1 MTFVSYANP
10 AHEKRIADIAREVIA
25 KAGKEIPVVAS
36 HEICFV
42 PNENERLKTLL
53 IQCYIQETARKALL
67 AVEGAAKEEGYKH
80 ELMTILGYGAAA
92 TIRYP
97 KLVEA
102 IASGP
107 TSGLLGCKF
116 ISEFLKRPNMVGWDL
131 GCTTCDIGL
140 IAGGL
145 TQVNKSPE
153 FSGHKVRMPMIAID
167 SIGAG
172 CSHVVHADPATGRIT
187 IGPDSVRAAL
197 GTMYMSDQIT
207 IGDIDLALGYV
218 NPDYYLGGTIKVN
231 KERATSELT
240 KRVAEPLGQNVYD
253 VSLKILDLLHAKVA
267 DHMNGILLSK
277 GLNPAEFTLMV
288 YGAAGPTHLWGLDRA
303 INFAEVIITPW
314 AAVFSAF
321 GAAAAEYFH
330 RYDKA
335 VTFFLTPQMPEQVKL
350 MQGGVLSQA
359 WAELEERGYRE
370 LEAEG
375 FGRNE
380 VAFRHGISC
389 RYIGQLS
396 SWEVPVEVGRV
407 NTIQDMDKVI
417 GAFEKA
423 YTKIYPAGARYPE
436 AGYQITEVY
445 VEAVTQR
452 PKPVI
457 EAHPMKGKTPPKDAH
472 KGRRKA
478 FFDGE
483 WITFDLYEQ
492 ERLEAGN
499 RVDGPAI
506 IEHTQTT
513 LVIPP
518 QNYIELDQYRFM
530 HYRKK

>member
-1 MTFVSYANP
+1 
-10 AHEKRIADIAREVIA
+10 
-25 KAGKEIPVVAS
+25 
-36 HEICFV
+36 
-42 PNENERLKTLL
+42 NENERLKTLL

-67 AVEGAAKEEGYKH
+67 SVEGAAKAEGYKH

-102 IASGP
+102 IVSGP

-116 ISEFLKRPNMVGWDL
+116 LSEFMKRPNMVGWDL

-140 IAGGL
+140 IAAGL
-145 TQVNKSPE
+145 
-153 FSGHKVRMPMIAID
+153 RMPMIAID

-172 CSHVVHADPATGRIT
+172 CSHVVHVDVSTGRIT
-187 IGPDSVRAAL
+187 VGPDSVRAAL
-197 GTMYMSDQIT
+197 GTMYASDQIT

-218 NPDYYLGGTIKVN
+218 NPDYYLGGTIQVN
-231 KERATSELT
+231 KARATAELT
-240 KRVAEPLGQNVYD
+240 KRVAEPLGQDVYD
-253 VSLKILDLLHAKVA
+253 ISLKILDLIHAKVA

-288 YGAAGPTHLWGLDRA
+288 YGAAGPTHLWGLGRA

-335 VTFFLTPQMPEQVKL
+335 VTFFLAPQMPDPVKL

-359 WAELEERGYRE
+359 WAELEERGYQE

-375 FGRNE
+375 FERSA
-380 VAFRHGISC
+380 VKFRHGISC

-396 SWEVPVEVGRV
+396 NWEVPVEVGRV
-407 NTIQDMDKVI
+407 NTMADMDKVI
-417 GAFEKA
+417 GAFEKN
-423 YTKIYPAGARYPE
+423 YTKIYPSGARYPE

-445 VEAVTQR
+445 VEAVVER
-452 PKPVI
+452 PKPVM
-457 EAHPMKGKTPPKDAH
+457 ESHPMKGKTPPKNAY
-472 KGRRKA
+472 KGQRKA

-483 WITFDLYEQ
+483 WINFDVWEQ
-492 ERLEAGN
+492 DRLEPGN

-513 LVIPP
+513 LVLPP
-518 QNYIELDQYRFM
+518 QNYIEIDQYKFM
-530 HYRKK
+530 HYLKK